1 MTTKTRMP
9 QESRQARN
17 SELPLL
23 EEQARR
29 DTKQKEKELSQDEA
43 SNSESMCTPSD
54 TSSAKVKNTDAPT
67 NRGSGKKWSEGRLG
81 DRLRRMTR
89 IE

>member
-29 DTKQKEKELSQDEA
+29 EAKQKERALRQDEA
-43 SNSESMCTPSD
+43 SNSESMGTPSN
-54 TSSAKVKNTDAPT
+54 TFSAKVKSTDVPT
-67 NRGSGKKWSEGRLG
+67 NRGSGKKWSKDRLG
-81 DRLRRMTR
+81 DTP
-89 IE
+89 EADDED